1 MGDTSDDD
9 VTLVA
14 LSALL
19 LGYGI
24 KFREGRKKK
33 RRKQRT
39 VWVKPWISRRD
50 ELGAYNALINEMA
63 MTDREDYRRFMRM
76 NTETFTELIEKLR
89 SYITKRTTIMRKP
102 ISPEEKLAVTLR
114 FLATGESFE
123 SLSFLFRIHHST
135 IAEFL
140 PVCH

>member
-1 MGDTSDDD
+1 MGDTSDD

-50 ELGAYNALINEMA
+50 ELGAYNALINEMV

-89 SYITKRTTIMRKP
+89 PYITKRTTIMR
-102 ISPEEKLAVTLR
+102 
-114 FLATGESFE
+114 
-123 SLSFLFRIHHST
+123 
-135 IAEFL
+135 
-140 PVCH
+140 

>member
-1 MGDTSDDD
+1 MGDTSDD

-24 KFREGRKKK
+24 KLREGRKKK

-39 VWVKPWISRRD
+39 LWVRPWISSRD

-76 NTETFTELIEKLR
+76 NTETFTELFGP
-89 SYITKRTTIMRKP
+89 SVKP
-102 ISPEEKLAVTLR
+102 FCSLIS
-114 FLATGESFE
+114 S
-123 SLSFLFRIHHST
+123 
-135 IAEFL
+135 
-140 PVCH
+140 